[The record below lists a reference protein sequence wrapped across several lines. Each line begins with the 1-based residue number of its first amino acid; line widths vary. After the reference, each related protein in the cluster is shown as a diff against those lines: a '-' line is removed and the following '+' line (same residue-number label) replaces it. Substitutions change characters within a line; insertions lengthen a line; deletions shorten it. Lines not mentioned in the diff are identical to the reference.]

1 MQLIASN
8 TVRMWCANLFSTIMR
23 RAAMAIVRRERPW
36 VTLKSPSLTVS
47 KVTRREGQEAEMSLL
62 LEYAT
67 NHNSGKVGS

>member
-1 MQLIASN
+1 M
-8 TVRMWCANLFSTIMR
+8 
-23 RAAMAIVRRERPW
+23 
-36 VTLKSPSLTVS
+36 TLKSPSLTVS